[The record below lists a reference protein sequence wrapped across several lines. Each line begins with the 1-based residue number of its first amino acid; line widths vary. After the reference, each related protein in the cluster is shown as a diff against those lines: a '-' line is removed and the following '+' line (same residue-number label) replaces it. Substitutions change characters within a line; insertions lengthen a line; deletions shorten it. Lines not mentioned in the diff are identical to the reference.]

1 MASIPSAC
9 EERKKEKISSGING
23 LILLLIVKFCGVL
36 KQEKPGLKRRPIPKT
51 VFSWAKYYIPPYGF
65 LTPDK
70 VTEPSSTPT
79 HMTLRRGRVEVRRK
93 KTYKK
98 KVSQASRSEDIFL
111 CVKAKLWRKKS
122 VLASRIIIIST
133 PMAVLLAHFVA
144 GRRLS
149 VSLSFLVMKPYLVKE
164 LGSCQCNIEDG
175 ASHDSF
181 NQSSFWVPIL
191 VIIFTE
197 KHRLQEPTCAEAA
210 PYHCVEE
217 VEMNYGIGCRE
228 IALRFPQIPLT
239 IFCLAILH
247 IYVRT

>member
-1 MASIPSAC
+1 MKL
-9 EERKKEKISSGING
+9 EGRK
-23 LILLLIVKFCGVL
+23 
-36 KQEKPGLKRRPIPKT
+36 RT
-51 VFSWAKYYIPPYGF
+51 
-65 LTPDK
+65 
-70 VTEPSSTPT
+70 
-79 HMTLRRGRVEVRRK
+79 
-93 KTYKK
+93 KK

-133 PMAVLLAHFVA
+133 PMAAPLAHFVA

-149 VSLSFLVMKPYLVKE
+149 VRLSFLVMKPYLVKE

-210 PYHCVEE
+210 PYHCRGGRDELWYRVS
-217 VEMNYGIGCRE
+217 
-228 IALRFPQIPLT
+228 
-239 IFCLAILH
+239 
-247 IYVRT
+247 

>member
-1 MASIPSAC
+1 MKL
-9 EERKKEKISSGING
+9 EGRKRTKKKFLKRVVRKIYFS
-23 LILLLIVKFCGVL
+23 VL
-36 KQEKPGLKRRPIPKT
+36 KQ
-51 VFSWAKYYIPPYGF
+51 SYG
-65 LTPDK
+65 
-70 VTEPSSTPT
+70 E
-79 HMTLRRGRVEVRRK
+79 
-93 KTYKK
+93 
-98 KVSQASRSEDIFL
+98 
-111 CVKAKLWRKKS
+111 KS

-149 VSLSFLVMKPYLVKE
+149 VRLSFLVMKPYLVKE

-210 PYHCVEE
+210 PYHCRGGRDELWYRVS
-217 VEMNYGIGCRE
+217 
-228 IALRFPQIPLT
+228 
-239 IFCLAILH
+239 
-247 IYVRT
+247 